1 MQRSEACQE
10 KTKLVVFLG
19 TPHRG
24 SSFSNWSQIA
34 ANLAR
39 LASQDSNNRIVES
52 LEVNDEVLDNIYE
65 SFNIIVYKEAIKIH
79 SFQEAKGITGMRGV
93 HEKVSRT
100 SFPYRMLGSSC
111 LLATE
116 YQHDGMAKPILRKV
130 ELTGRRRS
138 LLQVGSSSR
147 YRNGRE
153 HRREPHANDKVRER

>member
-19 TPHRG
+19 TPHRE

-34 ANLAR
+34 ANLAL

-52 LEVNDEVLDNIYE
+52 LEVNDEVLDNIHE

-116 YQHDGMAKPILRKV
+116 Y
-130 ELTGRRRS
+130 
-138 LLQVGSSSR
+138 
-147 YRNGRE
+147 
-153 HRREPHANDKVRER
+153 